1 MICTKT
7 YQSMMA
13 IMTVVVMA
21 GCTADDY
28 MNDITVREP
37 EQQAPPEG
45 LLSDNVSEALAAVDG
60 ISDVTIEDKKQED
73 GTTERYYFFYVDQP
87 VSHHDKSLG
96 TYKQHACLRSKDL
109 TAPVLL
115 YTHGYNMDNKAEDYG
130 IHDIATYLG
139 ASELYV
145 EHRYFGNSL
154 PESYESLTFT
164 YLNAD
169 EAAHDL
175 DSLLVRLQRTVLKDS
190 KQWVSTGTSKDG
202 MTTALLAYYADM
214 YGWNQSGRK
223 DYFKMDLYMPF
234 CAPFL
239 VGTPESCDDPQMGYY
254 LYHDCGNGYA
264 LGSVEEK
271 AWQRL
276 RKIPEAIVL
285 DNDLRES
292 CLRMYHQTAP
302 KDYVEV
308 INTFGRDQEKVSA
321 AMLSTYLGCLFT
333 KFSYVPFSEWAH
345 LVPDVDAAT
354 MDAVTEEEAA
364 TKAQAI
370 TALTDFVYMKSDRL
384 SEFLALEN
392 LLDSPGNT
400 QESPS
405 SVPPPHTYTDSEILD
420 YLYSEVQFPYE
431 IQAAKELGNVRFDFS
446 MLDGIKFS
454 EESTENMGYLA
465 LSISKQFEISTTLA
479 KYADQWD
486 GGQLMS
492 SFRSWAATQTA
503 AKMIFVYQANDPWT
517 GGAINARD
525 DNYVKRFIF
534 KNGAH
539 NHFILNPRYYPEAD
553 ATVLKNAMAAFL
565 NP

>member
-1 MICTKT
+1 MICTKIYKVLT
-7 YQSMMA
+7 AVMA
-13 IMTVVVMA
+13 AVVMA
-21 GCTADDY
+21 GCTADEY
-28 MNDITVREP
+28 LNDITAKES
-37 EQQAPPEG
+37 EQQEQQDTSKG
-45 LLSDNVSEALAAVDG
+45 TLSDNVSEALAAVEG
-60 ISDVTIEDKKQED
+60 ISDVTVEEEERLD
-73 GTTERYYFFYVDQP
+73 GGMERFYYFYVEQP

-96 TYKQHACLRSKDL
+96 TYKQYACLRTKDL

-115 YTHGYNMDNKAEDYG
+115 YTHGYNMSTKSID
-130 IHDIATYLG
+130 DIATYLN
-139 ASELYV
+139 ASELHV

-154 PESYESLTFT
+154 PEPYETLNFT

-175 DSLLVRLQRTVLKDS
+175 DSLLVKLQRTVLKDAS
-190 KQWVSTGTSKDG
+190 QWVSTGTSKDG
-202 MTTALLAYYADM
+202 ITTALLAYYADK
-214 YGWNQSGRK
+214 YGWNQASRK

-239 VGTPESCDDPQMGYY
+239 VGTPESCNDPQMGYY
-254 LYHDCGNGYA
+254 LYRDCGSGYPQ
-264 LGSVEEK
+264 GSVEEK

-285 DNDLRES
+285 DKDLRES
-292 CLRMYHQTAP
+292 CLRMYHQVNPT
-302 KDYVEV
+302 DYVEV
-308 INTFGRDQEKVSA
+308 INSFGRDQEKVSA
-321 AMLSTYLGCLFT
+321 ALLSTYFWLLFG

-364 TKAQAI
+364 TKAEAI
-370 TALTDFVYMKSDRL
+370 AALTDFVFMNNEGIER
-384 SEFLALEN
+384 ELA
-392 LLDSPGNT
+392 
-400 QESPS
+400 
-405 SVPPPHTYTDSEILD
+405 PHAYTDSEILTH
-420 YLYSEVQFPYE
+420 LYSDVMYPYD
-431 IQAAKELGNVRFDFS
+431 IQAVKELGNVRLDFS

-454 EESTENMGYLA
+454 NESTENMGYLA
-465 LSISKQFEISTTLA
+465 SSISKQFEISTTLA
-479 KYADQWD
+479 RYADQWD

-517 GGAINARD
+517 GGAIGQRD

-539 NHFILNPRYYPEAD
+539 NDYILTPRYFPEAD
-553 ATVLKNAMAAFL
+553 VTMLKNAMAAFL
-565 NP
+565 F